1 MAPRS
6 PTYAFDPTPALEHD
20 PYNFSPV
27 NLSASMD
34 PSNNGTFKGVR
45 FSETPALLPQGRH
58 SIATTTV
65 PLLPPVTSASQI
77 PKHGFQMTNSTPEVD
92 ITAYIEQC
100 RMLNNQLREAH
111 DCERRAWDIERTAL
125 KARISELERRL
136 KRSRDPK
143 RRSSNDSS
151 DASLQSFRADINPMF
166 RTTNRARASSDSSG
180 GAPPIW
186 QGPEVLP
193 PVTRVFSHEDNAGH
207 LPSISENETFPSLS
221 KEISPTTQ
229 KEVEN
234 VPIPVEQVDKTLDGI
249 TLKSAGLASTFDTGI
264 TSPQFASPAHTPSP
278 QPKRPPEGLFQV
290 DVKSLLSPLDEKL
303 KRNAGHTPMAFDGT
317 LSSGTDSTNNLT
329 PKQEIPIEP
338 APTKRPPLR
347 PAENSDSYFSFTSSV
362 PVPVEKAPET
372 IPEEAEPE
380 PQHEPEDDPSLQ
392 GPLMLDSGAKSE
404 AANVFLEKV
413 DAMLSEEAAVRSRY
427 ETALAEDTDGKKP
440 TAEPSEKPTTQDPD
454 DEPRLKI
461 KNSMNF
467 GSVWGGDM
475 PGRI

>member
-6 PTYAFDPTPALEHD
+6 PTHAFDPTPALEYD

-34 PSNNGTFKGVR
+34 VSNNSTFKGVR
-45 FSETPALLPQGRH
+45 FSEMPSVLPQARH

-65 PLLPPVTSASQI
+65 PLLRPVSSASQI
-77 PKHGFQMTNSTPEVD
+77 PKHGFQMTNPTGEVD
-92 ITAYIEQC
+92 ITAYMEQC

-111 DCERRAWDIERTAL
+111 NCERRTWDIERTAL

-136 KRSRDPK
+136 ARSRDSK

-151 DASLQSFRADINPMF
+151 DASLQSFKVDFKPLSG
-166 RTTNRARASSDSSG
+166 TTNRARASSDSSG
-180 GAPPIW
+180 GAPPVW

-193 PVTRVFSHEDNAGH
+193 PVTRVFSHEDTAGH
-207 LPSISENETFPSLS
+207 LPSISENEPFPPLS

-234 VPIPVEQVDKTLDGI
+234 VPVPVEKVDKSLDGI

-278 QPKRPPEGLFQV
+278 QPKRTAEGPLQI
-290 DVKSLLSPLDEKL
+290 DVRSLLSPLDEKL

-317 LSSGTDSTNNLT
+317 VSSGTDSTTNLT
-329 PKQEIPIEP
+329 PKQENPLAP
-338 APTKRPPLR
+338 APTKRPTLR
-347 PAENSDSYFSFTSSV
+347 PAENSDSYFSFTSAV
-362 PVPVEKAPET
+362 PNPVEEVPET
-372 IPEEAEPE
+372 LPQEVEPE
-380 PQHEPEDDPSLQ
+380 PQHEPEDDHSLK
-392 GPLMLDSGAKSE
+392 GPLMLDPGAKSE

-427 ETALAEDTDGKKP
+427 ETALADDNDDKKP
-440 TAEPSEKPTTQDPD
+440 LESSNKPPTQETD

-467 GSVWGGDM
+467 GSAWGGDM